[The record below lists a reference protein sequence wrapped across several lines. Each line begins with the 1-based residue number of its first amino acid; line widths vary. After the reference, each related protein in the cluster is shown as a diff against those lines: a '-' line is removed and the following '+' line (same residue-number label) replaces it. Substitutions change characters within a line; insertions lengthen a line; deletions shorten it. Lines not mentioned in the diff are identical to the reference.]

1 MLLHHQPLL
10 GDLLNPSCW
19 GVYLPGGVVGN
30 FMLICHPWLVIHRS
44 YSCWCHNLPENA
56 ESTRINSNA
65 SSTGNVMINI
75 DKPCDSV
82 FPQIFRYQSHVLRGT
97 NPHPDSARRSLLL
110 SPCELR
116 LRLKETS
123 LRETPNLSP
132 NKSSLGRP
140 NMLWPCRCIYYN
152 IYILYYIYY
161 TIYSKYLET
170 HLYDINIY

>member
-1 MLLHHQPLL
+1 MGLL
-10 GDLLNPSCW
+10 GTSCW
-19 GVYLPGGVVGN
+19 SATHDSLYTCCMYQN
-30 FMLICHPWLVIHRS
+30 DISTISFRS

-152 IYILYYIYY
+152 IDIYIYY
-161 TIYSKYLET
+161 TIYIYII
-170 HLYDINIY
+170 LYIQNIWKPIYMILTYINVD